1 MRKVLTV
8 ATLALAISLG
18 AACGGESSAPVLSN
32 LKMPDTAT
40 RGALTQGTV
49 FIKDTDGLGGLEVH
63 IRMIGTA
70 TMPKTTAPVLGVS
83 DAVTEYEIPFQFAL
97 TASTPTGPYTFY
109 ISASDPDANTSNEL
123 SKPIVVN

>member
-8 ATLALAISLG
+8 ATLALLVTLG
-18 AACGGESSAPVLSN
+18 AACGGESSAPVLSD

-49 FIKDTDGLGGLEVH
+49 YIKDADGLGGLEVH

-70 TMPKTTAPVLGVS
+70 TMPKTTAPIYGVS
-83 DAVTEYEIPFQFAL
+83 DALTEHEIPFQL
-97 TASTPTGPYTFY
+97 TLTTTTPTGPYTFY

-123 SKPIVVN
+123 SKAIVVN